1 MKIRSGV
8 ELGQDPSADG
18 RVVGEIEGALDV
30 DLAELS
36 LGQRLTAVSGGDQG
50 AQLGST
56 SESED
61 EGDGLTKQPNGKP
74 RKSRGAAPDS
84 VPASSLT
91 RTLIQA
97 LHSSDSRLL
106 ETCLSHSDPL
116 LIRST
121 VRKLPP
127 QLAVPLLTA
136 CVDRLGRG
144 HRAANM
150 KGGGGGASSQRGI
163 SLIAWVKVVLTV
175 HSGHLMTVSP
185 CFVHGFLSLNPYKF
199 LQMPDLITRL
209 SGLHAVLT
217 SRLALQESLLNLS
230 GRLDMALSQMETRSP
245 NAPTALT
252 TTPKSKQ
259 SAVPHLVKRYVEGES
274 EDDVEE
280 DDVEVEMDDDSGS
293 LEDVELGGFD
303 DMEGDEDEEED
314 DSDEDGPGLNGFI
327 DDEAEEDYSEDE
339 DEEDFSE

>member
-1 MKIRSGV
+1 M
-8 ELGQDPSADG
+8 GQDPSADNPA
-18 RVVGEIEGALDV
+18 VGETEGALDV

-36 LGQRLTAVSGGDQG
+36 LGQRLTAVSGGDG
-50 AQLGST
+50 AQLGSS
-56 SESED
+56 SENED
-61 EGDGLTKQPNGKP
+61 EDEDDSFPRQPNGKSGKP
-74 RKSRGAAPDS
+74 KSAAPDS

-116 LIRST
+116 LIRNT

-127 QLAVPLLTA
+127 QLVVPLLTA

-163 SLIAWVKVVLTV
+163 SLIAWVKAVLTV

-185 CFVHGFLSLNPYKF
+185 HLIRSSLPLNPHGFF
-199 LQMPDLITRL
+199 QMPDLITRL

-217 SRLALQESLLNLS
+217 SRLALHESLLNLS
-230 GRLDMALSQMETRSP
+230 GRLDMALSQMETRSS
-245 NAPTALT
+245 NAPTTLT
-252 TTPKSKQ
+252 ATTKAKQ
-259 SAVPHLVKRYVEGES
+259 PAVSHVVKRYVEGES
-274 EDDVEE
+274 EDE
-280 DDVEVEMDDDSGS
+280 DDLEVEMDDDGGS

-303 DMEGDEDEEED
+303 DMEEGEDEDEEGD
-314 DSDEDGPGLNGFI
+314 DSDEDGPELNGFI

-339 DEEDFSE
+339 DEEDLSE

>member
-1 MKIRSGV
+1 M
-8 ELGQDPSADG
+8 
-18 RVVGEIEGALDV
+18 VGEAEGALDV

-36 LGQRLTAVSGGDQG
+36 LGQRLTAVSGGDG
-50 AQLGST
+50 DQLGDS

-61 EGDGLTKQPNGKP
+61 VDETLLRQPNGKP
-74 RKSRGAAPDS
+74 RETKSAAPDS

-127 QLAVPLLTA
+127 QLVVPLLTA

-163 SLIAWVKVVLTV
+163 SLVAWVKIVLTV
-175 HSGHLMTVSP
+175 HSGHLMTVRS
-185 CFVHGFLSLNPYKF
+185 CFIPGFWPFKSSQFPSDAGFDHETVGTPRRVDLKVSL
-199 LQMPDLITRL
+199 
-209 SGLHAVLT
+209 A
-217 SRLALQESLLNLS
+217 
-230 GRLDMALSQMETRSP
+230 
-245 NAPTALT
+245 
-252 TTPKSKQ
+252 
-259 SAVPHLVKRYVEGES
+259 GES
-274 EDDVEE
+274 VE
-280 DDVEVEMDDDSGS
+280 
-293 LEDVELGGFD
+293 
-303 DMEGDEDEEED
+303 
-314 DSDEDGPGLNGFI
+314 PQWTP
-327 DDEAEEDYSEDE
+327 
-339 DEEDFSE
+339 

>member
-1 MKIRSGV
+1 M
-8 ELGQDPSADG
+8 GQDPSADNLAA
-18 RVVGEIEGALDV
+18 GEIEGVLDV

-36 LGQRLTAVSGGDQG
+36 LGQRLTAVSGGDG
-50 AQLGST
+50 AQLGSS
-56 SESED
+56 SENED
-61 EGDGLTKQPNGKP
+61 EDDGIPRQPNGKP
-74 RKSRGAAPDS
+74 GKSKSAAPDS

-127 QLAVPLLTA
+127 QLVVPLLTA

-163 SLIAWVKVVLTV
+163 SLIAWVKVVLTM

-185 CFVHGFLSLNPYKF
+185 YFICISLPLDPHGAF
-199 LQMPDLITRL
+199 QMPDLITRL

-217 SRLALQESLLNLS
+217 SRLALHESLLNLS
-230 GRLDMALSQMETRSP
+230 GRLDMALSQMETRSS

-252 TTPKSKQ
+252 ATPKAKQ
-259 SAVPHLVKRYVEGES
+259 PAVPHVIKRYVEGES
-274 EDDVEE
+274 EDGDEE
-280 DDVEVEMDDDSGS
+280 DDVEVEMDDDGGS

-303 DMEGDEDEEED
+303 DMEEDEDEDEEED

-339 DEEDFSE
+339 DEEDLSE

>member
-1 MKIRSGV
+1 MQGPSGRRYAEPSNLKIHSGV
-8 ELGQDPSADG
+8 ELGQDPSADNLA
-18 RVVGEIEGALDV
+18 VGETEGALDV

-36 LGQRLTAVSGGDQG
+36 LGQRLTAVSGVDR
-50 AQLGST
+50 ATHLGGS

-61 EGDGLTKQPNGKP
+61 EGEGSPRQPNGKSG
-74 RKSRGAAPDS
+74 KSNSVAPDS

-175 HSGHLMTVSP
+175 HSGHFMTVSP
-185 CFVHGFLSLNPYKF
+185 NFVPVFLLSL
-199 LQMPDLITRL
+199 
-209 SGLHAVLT
+209 
-217 SRLALQESLLNLS
+217 
-230 GRLDMALSQMETRSP
+230 
-245 NAPTALT
+245 
-252 TTPKSKQ
+252 
-259 SAVPHLVKRYVEGES
+259 
-274 EDDVEE
+274 
-280 DDVEVEMDDDSGS
+280 
-293 LEDVELGGFD
+293 
-303 DMEGDEDEEED
+303 
-314 DSDEDGPGLNGFI
+314 
-327 DDEAEEDYSEDE
+327 
-339 DEEDFSE
+339 

>member
-1 MKIRSGV
+1 M
-8 ELGQDPSADG
+8 GQDPSEDNLA
-18 RVVGEIEGALDV
+18 VGETEGALDI

-36 LGQRLTAVSGGDQG
+36 LGQRLTAVSGVDG
-50 AQLGST
+50 AQLGGS

-61 EGDGLTKQPNGKP
+61 EVDGFPRQPNGKLG
-74 RKSRGAAPDS
+74 KSKNAAPDS

-106 ETCLSHSDPL
+106 ETCLSHSDTL
-116 LIRST
+116 LIRGT

-127 QLAVPLLTA
+127 QLVVPLLTA

-185 CFVHGFLSLNPYKF
+185 HCILGLLPSNSQGFF
-199 LQMPDLITRL
+199 QMPDLITKL

-230 GRLDMALSQMETRSP
+230 GRLDMALSQMETRSS
-245 NAPTALT
+245 NAPTILT
-252 TTPKSKQ
+252 ATPKAKQ
-259 SAVPHLVKRYVEGES
+259 PAVPHTVKRYVEGES
-274 EDDVEE
+274 EEEDEE
-280 DDVEVEMDDDSGS
+280 DDVEVEMDDDGGS

-303 DMEGDEDEEED
+303 DMEEDEDEDEEED
-314 DSDEDGPGLNGFI
+314 DSDEDGLGLNGFI

-339 DEEDFSE
+339 DEEDLSE

>member
-1 MKIRSGV
+1 MQESSGRRYAEPSNLKIHSGV
-8 ELGQDPSADG
+8 ELGQDPGAGDL
-18 RVVGEIEGALDV
+18 VGEIEGALDV

-36 LGQRLTAVSGGDQG
+36 LGQRLTAVSGGDE
-50 AQLGST
+50 AAHLGRS
-56 SESED
+56 SESES
-61 EGDGLTKQPNGKP
+61 EEDGFPRQANGKS
-74 RKSRGAAPDS
+74 RKSKIAAPDS

-106 ETCLSHSDPL
+106 EMCLSHSDPL

-175 HSGHLMTVSP
+175 HSGHLMTVRP
-185 CFVHGFLSLNPYKF
+185 
-199 LQMPDLITRL
+199 
-209 SGLHAVLT
+209 
-217 SRLALQESLLNLS
+217 
-230 GRLDMALSQMETRSP
+230 
-245 NAPTALT
+245 
-252 TTPKSKQ
+252 
-259 SAVPHLVKRYVEGES
+259 
-274 EDDVEE
+274 
-280 DDVEVEMDDDSGS
+280 
-293 LEDVELGGFD
+293 
-303 DMEGDEDEEED
+303 
-314 DSDEDGPGLNGFI
+314 
-327 DDEAEEDYSEDE
+327 
-339 DEEDFSE
+339 

>member
-1 MKIRSGV
+1 M
-8 ELGQDPSADG
+8 
-18 RVVGEIEGALDV
+18 VGETEGALDV

-36 LGQRLTAVSGGDQG
+36 LGQRLTAVSGADQ
-50 AQLGST
+50 AVRLDGS

-61 EGDGLTKQPNGKP
+61 EDDGLPRQSNGQSA
-74 RKSRGAAPDS
+74 KSKSAAPDS

-121 VRKLPP
+121 IRKLPP

-136 CVDRLGRG
+136 CVDRIGRG

-175 HSGHLMTVSP
+175 HSGHLMTVS
-185 CFVHGFLSLNPYKF
+185 C
-199 LQMPDLITRL
+199 
-209 SGLHAVLT
+209 
-217 SRLALQESLLNLS
+217 
-230 GRLDMALSQMETRSP
+230 
-245 NAPTALT
+245 
-252 TTPKSKQ
+252 
-259 SAVPHLVKRYVEGES
+259 
-274 EDDVEE
+274 
-280 DDVEVEMDDDSGS
+280 
-293 LEDVELGGFD
+293 
-303 DMEGDEDEEED
+303 
-314 DSDEDGPGLNGFI
+314 
-327 DDEAEEDYSEDE
+327 
-339 DEEDFSE
+339 

>member
-1 MKIRSGV
+1 M
-8 ELGQDPSADG
+8 GQDPSADNPA
-18 RVVGEIEGALDV
+18 VGEAEGALDV

-36 LGQRLTAVSGGDQG
+36 LGQRLTAVSGGDR
-50 AQLGST
+50 AQLGSS

-61 EGDGLTKQPNGKP
+61 EDDSFPRQPNGKSGKP
-74 RKSRGAAPDS
+74 KSAAPDS

-127 QLAVPLLTA
+127 QLVVPLLTA

-163 SLIAWVKVVLTV
+163 SLIAWIKVVLTV
-175 HSGHLMTVSP
+175 HSGHLMTVGPHLIRSSLP
-185 CFVHGFLSLNPYKF
+185 LDPHGF

-217 SRLALQESLLNLS
+217 SRLALHESLLNLS
-230 GRLDMALSQMETRSP
+230 GRLDMALSQMEPRSS
-245 NAPTALT
+245 NAPTALMA
-252 TTPKSKQ
+252 TPKAKQ
-259 SAVPHLVKRYVEGES
+259 PAVSHVVKRYVEGES
-274 EDDVEE
+274 EDEDEE
-280 DDVEVEMDDDSGS
+280 DDVEVEMDDDGGS

-303 DMEGDEDEEED
+303 DMEEDEDEDEEED
-314 DSDEDGPGLNGFI
+314 DSDEDGPELNGFI

-339 DEEDFSE
+339 DEEDLSE

>member
-1 MKIRSGV
+1 M
-8 ELGQDPSADG
+8 ELGQDPSADNL
-18 RVVGEIEGALDV
+18 VVGETEGALDV

-36 LGQRLTAVSGGDQG
+36 LGQRLTAVSGGDQ
-50 AQLGST
+50 ATLLDGS
-56 SESED
+56 SESE
-61 EGDGLTKQPNGKP
+61 EEEDGFPRQPNGKA
-74 RKSRGAAPDS
+74 KSAAPDS

-91 RTLIQA
+91 RTMIQA

-185 CFVHGFLSLNPYKF
+185 YFVLPLLVFRSLHFPPDARFDYEALGTPRSADVKIGLARESTQPQRTPRHGTIS
-199 LQMPDLITRL
+199 D
-209 SGLHAVLT
+209 
-217 SRLALQESLLNLS
+217 
-230 GRLDMALSQMETRSP
+230 
-245 NAPTALT
+245 
-252 TTPKSKQ
+252 
-259 SAVPHLVKRYVEGES
+259 
-274 EDDVEE
+274 
-280 DDVEVEMDDDSGS
+280 
-293 LEDVELGGFD
+293 
-303 DMEGDEDEEED
+303 GDEVFEC
-314 DSDEDGPGLNGFI
+314 SNGSHNGSQNQATG
-327 DDEAEEDYSEDE
+327 DATCRQTLRRRGE
-339 DEEDFSE
+339 